1 MAWSEGRRLL
11 GAVIHASSEPSE
23 LSQWPCGYDD
33 STINIVMGITI
44 IIKQAWP
51 LLRTRLRNEDDVK
64 FSTLTFNFN
73 FFCLSFSLVSFLTL
87 SRLGYTAL
95 IKKHWAA
102 RRTILQYCR
111 DVYVVKSLYKIC
123 TIKKDSN
130 LSTHIVSTTPHYL
143 IYFSHNAAN
152 KTFGCFCQYCL
163 SRPLAVKL
171 LMSSLHRYPA
181 DLEIC

>member
-1 MAWSEGRRLL
+1 
-11 GAVIHASSEPSE
+11 
-23 LSQWPCGYDD
+23 
-33 STINIVMGITI
+33 MGITI